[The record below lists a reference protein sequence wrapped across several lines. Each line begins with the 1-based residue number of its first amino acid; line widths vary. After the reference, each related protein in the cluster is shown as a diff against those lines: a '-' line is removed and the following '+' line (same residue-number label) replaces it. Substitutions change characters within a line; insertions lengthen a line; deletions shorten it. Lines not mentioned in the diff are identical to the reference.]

1 MLFDMR
7 TYVCRP
13 NLMRRHLDVYAQHG
27 FEVQRRHLGDPVLY
41 ALTETGPQNSFVHI
55 WAYDSAEDR
64 ARRRAAMQ
72 ADPDW
77 GAYVA
82 RSAEAGYLQSQE
94 NRLLLPVA
102 FFEHRKPSAGAAA

>member
-13 NLMRRHLDVYAQHG
+13 NLMRKHLDMYALHG
-27 FEVQRRHLGDPVLY
+27 FETQRRHLGEPMLY

-64 ARRRAAMQ
+64 AQRRAAMQ
-72 ADPDW
+72 ADPQW
-77 GAYVA
+77 TAYAA

-94 NRLLLPVA
+94 NRLLLPVS
-102 FFEHRKPSAGAAA
+102 FFEHRKSARDPG